1 MISKNIFLTD
11 IDEVMEFVNHVEQ
24 CAYDVDIAVDDSVIN
39 AKSVLGML
47 SKGFRRMM
55 RMDIHADH
63 ADYVFK
69 RQKRSHETDTYE
81 YKSPPI
87 AVGGLLSWGDFM
99 NCDLTQGDIM
109 KNLLKFAFPIMV
121 GNVLQQLYNV
131 VDTLIVGRYL
141 GKNAL
146 AAVGSS
152 YTLMVFVTSIILGL
166 CMGSSAFFS
175 MQFGRRD
182 HDRLQ
187 QGIYM
192 AALMIGA
199 VTLALNVFVYAG
211 MQGILVFLRVPGEVV
226 PYMKA
231 YLLWIFA
238 GIAATYLYN
247 FTANFLRALGN
258 SLIPL
263 CFLGASAVLNIFLD
277 LYFIRVLMWGVGGAA
292 AATVI
297 SQYAAGVGILLYCIK
312 KYPQVHIKKENR
324 RWNPS
329 ILRELL
335 GLSSLTCLQQSVMN
349 FGILMVQGLVN
360 SFGPVVMAAF
370 AAAVKI
376 DSFAYS
382 PVQDFGNAFST
393 YVAQNYGAGKRE
405 RIRRGMRDAVLSALI
420 FCTVISTLV
429 VCFAK
434 PLMSMFLDESSADA
448 VLVGAGY
455 LRIEASFYFGIGL
468 LFLFYGYFRAVNK
481 PGISVIL
488 TVVSLG
494 MRVLLAY
501 LLSSLEPLG
510 VTGIWLSVP
519 VGWILADAAGVYFY
533 GKTRAEEICRLSH

>member
-1 MISKNIFLTD
+1 
-11 IDEVMEFVNHVEQ
+11 
-24 CAYDVDIAVDDSVIN
+24 
-39 AKSVLGML
+39 
-47 SKGFRRMM
+47 
-55 RMDIHADH
+55 
-63 ADYVFK
+63 
-69 RQKRSHETDTYE
+69 
-81 YKSPPI
+81 
-87 AVGGLLSWGDFM
+87 M

-192 AALMIGA
+192 AAGMIGA

-238 GIAATYLYN
+238 GIAATFLYN

-263 CFLGASAVLNIFLD
+263 CFLGVSAVLNIFLD

-324 RWNPS
+324 RWNPG